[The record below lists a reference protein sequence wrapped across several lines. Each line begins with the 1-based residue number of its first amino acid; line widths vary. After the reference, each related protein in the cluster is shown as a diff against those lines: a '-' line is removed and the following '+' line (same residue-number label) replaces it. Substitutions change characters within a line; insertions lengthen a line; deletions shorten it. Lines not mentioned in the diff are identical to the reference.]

1 MKVLITTD
9 LYKPQINGVVTSVVN
24 LYSELKKL
32 GVDVKILT
40 LSKTLKS
47 HIEGDVYYVS
57 SFPVKVYPD
66 VRASV
71 AIQDKCISK
80 LIKWSPDIIHT
91 QCEFSTMNFAKII
104 AIRTKAP
111 IVHTYHTMYEYYI
124 RYVSKHEKVGKN
136 LLSIFFKNLLRS
148 CEYII
153 APTNKVYKSLKKYG
167 LTNQIKIIPTGIDLD
182 KFNREFSEEEKN
194 SLKKKL
200 GIDKKDKILLSLG
213 RVAEEKNIDEIIN
226 YFTEYEKNNKNLI
239 LLIVGGGP
247 YLEELKS
254 KCANNKKIYFTGM
267 VDPQEVYKYYK
278 LSDVFVSA
286 SQSETQGLTYIEALA
301 NGLPLLCKYDDCL
314 DGILKPGFNG
324 YFSNSYEDFKNSIER
339 IFSKENQ
346 IEQMSKNALE
356 SSKKYSK
363 QHFAKSVYELYKT
376 AVKNYI
382 YVPIRVRPIRKVKSI
397 INNYLIS

>member
-124 RYVSKHEKVGKN
+124 RYVSKHEKVGKSLMS
-136 LLSIFFKNLLRS
+136 LLFKNLLRS
-148 CEYII
+148 CEYLI
-153 APTNKVYKSLKKYG
+153 APTNKVHKSLKKYG
-167 LTNQIKIIPTGIDLD
+167 LTNKIKVIPTGIDLD
-182 KFNREFSEEEKN
+182 KFNVNFSQEEKN
-194 SLKKKL
+194 DLKKKL
-200 GIDKKDKILLSLG
+200 GISEKDKILLSLG
-213 RVAEEKNIDEIIN
+213 RVAEEKNIDEIIS
-226 YFTEYEKNNKNLI
+226 YFTKYEKNDENLI
-239 LLIVGGGP
+239 LLIAGGGP
-247 YLEELKS
+247 YLEELKRKYS
-254 KCANNKKIYFTGM
+254 SNKKIYFTGM
-267 VDPQEVYKYYK
+267 IDPKEVYKYYK
-278 LSDVFVSA
+278 ISDIFVST

-314 DGILKPGFNG
+314 DGILKPEFNG
-324 YFSNSYEDFKNSIER
+324 YFINSYEDFKVNIEK
-339 IFSKENQ
+339 IFSKDKHKISQ
-346 IEQMSKNALE
+346 NALD

-363 QHFAKSVYELYKT
+363 EYFAKSVYELYKT
-376 AVKNYI
+376 AIKNFV
-382 YVPIRVRPIRKVKSI
+382 YVPIRMRPIKKVKKI

>member
-40 LSKTLKS
+40 LSKTRKS
-47 HIEGDVYYVS
+47 YIEGDVYYVS
-57 SFPVKVYPD
+57 SFPVRVYPD

-71 AIQDKCISK
+71 SIQDKCISR

-104 AIRTKAP
+104 ALRTKAP

-124 RYVSKHEKVGKN
+124 RYVSKYEKVGKS
-136 LLSIFFKNLLRS
+136 LMSALFKNLLRS

-153 APTNKVYKSLKKYG
+153 APTNKVNRSLKKYG
-167 LTNQIKIIPTGIDLD
+167 LTNRIKVIPTGIDLD
-182 KFNREFSEEEKN
+182 KFNIDLLKEEEI
-194 SLKKKL
+194 SLKENL
-200 GIDKKDKILLSLG
+200 GIDKNDKILLSLG
-213 RVAEEKNIDEIIN
+213 RVAEEKNIDEIID
-226 YFTEYEKNNKNLI
+226 YFIKYKKTHANI
-239 LLIVGGGP
+239 SLLIAGGGP
-247 YLEELKS
+247 YLEALKD
-254 KCANNKKIYFTGM
+254 KYKGNKKIYFTGM
-267 VDPQEVYKYYK
+267 IDPQEVYKYYK
-278 LSDVFVSA
+278 MSDVFVSA

-324 YFSNSYEDFKNSIER
+324 YFINSYEDFEENIQK
-339 IFSKENQ
+339 IFSQDKEKISQ
-346 IEQMSKNALE
+346 NALD
-356 SSKKYSK
+356 SSREYSK
-363 QHFAKSVYELYKT
+363 EYFAKSVYELYK
-376 AVKNYI
+376 VVIKNFV
-382 YVPIRVRPIRKVKSI
+382 YVPIRVRPIRKVKKI